1 MRNGWRETT
10 LGEVLTLARR
20 VATVSPDAEYKFVTL
35 PVNGVGAR
43 LRKVVRGSDVGSA
56 KYLVRQG
63 DLMISKIDARK
74 GSNSLLPRELDGAI
88 VTGDFLSYEVDQS
101 QVDLDYLDVTVR
113 RAEFAELCDTVS
125 SGTTNRVRLDPKR
138 FLKLSI
144 ILPPLDE
151 QRRIVDLI
159 AAVDD
164 AVEAAEAEVRE
175 TEALVEAT
183 RDLRIWYADVGL
195 TPLSKVARVVGGLV
209 APVGDAA
216 MLPHIG
222 TDRIESV
229 TGRLVGVQTAAED
242 QVTSGKFLHE
252 SDTVIYS
259 KIRPN
264 LRKVAIPSW
273 RGLCSADAYP
283 MLPMGEGNI
292 SFLRHLLVSRPFTDA
307 AVARSGRTKMPK
319 INRTELMSIEVPDIE
334 PDEQASIAADLDSMR
349 DAADAARATAES
361 LRTLRSNLLTV
372 LLSGEHEIPSSYDAL
387 LGEVA

>member
-1 MRNGWRETT
+1 
-10 LGEVLTLARR
+10 
-20 VATVSPDAEYKFVTL
+20 
-35 PVNGVGAR
+35 
-43 LRKVVRGSDVGSA
+43 
-56 KYLVRQG
+56 
-63 DLMISKIDARK
+63 
-74 GSNSLLPRELDGAI
+74 
-88 VTGDFLSYEVDQS
+88 
-101 QVDLDYLDVTVR
+101 
-113 RAEFAELCDTVS
+113 
-125 SGTTNRVRLDPKR
+125 
-138 FLKLSI
+138 
-144 ILPPLDE
+144 
-151 QRRIVDLI
+151 
-159 AAVDD
+159 
-164 AVEAAEAEVRE
+164 
-175 TEALVEAT
+175 
-183 RDLRIWYADVGL
+183 
-195 TPLSKVARVVGGLV
+195 
-209 APVGDAA
+209 

-319 INRTELMSIEVPDIE
+319 INRAELMSIEVPDIE

-349 DAADAARATAES
+349 DAADAARATADA